1 MVYVMDTKITRIL
14 AIEITVVSVVFLGVG
29 INTGLSSCYGP
40 NFHKH
45 AVGRHAV
52 DTVQEFA
59 REGVVREASGFDGG
73 ISECSQIQW
82 PGSIYD

>member
-14 AIEITVVSVVFLGVG
+14 AIEITVVSVVLLGVG

-45 AVGRHAV
+45 AVGL

-59 REGVVREASGFDGG
+59 REGVVREAGGFDGS